1 MKRVFCSLI
10 VLGLFLGVAGQAKA
24 EYTFTTLD
32 VPGSNCKASVN
43 PSGSLAF
50 QPVGDYNGRHACWA
64 FADFLA

>member
-1 MKRVFCSLI
+1 MCENPLSSEPSLPPPPRP
-10 VLGLFLGVAGQAKA
+10 VLNPGIGEQRSRKLALG
-24 EYTFTTLD
+24 
-32 VPGSNCKASVN
+32 KASVN